1 MVKKK
6 KKPKT
11 SGKEKV
17 QCHIEE
23 KKMPRLKSNLHVI
36 CYLRAL
42 GFLLEIIKEKENG
55 GKCSHNGQVV
65 KLWNQVC
72 TIIRNTPKPKWG
84 RNSMR
89 SHVWC

>member
-6 KKPKT
+6 KK
-11 SGKEKV
+11 
-17 QCHIEE
+17 
-23 KKMPRLKSNLHVI
+23 KKPRLKSNLHVI

-65 KLWNQVC
+65 KL
-72 TIIRNTPKPKWG
+72 
-84 RNSMR
+84 
-89 SHVWC
+89 